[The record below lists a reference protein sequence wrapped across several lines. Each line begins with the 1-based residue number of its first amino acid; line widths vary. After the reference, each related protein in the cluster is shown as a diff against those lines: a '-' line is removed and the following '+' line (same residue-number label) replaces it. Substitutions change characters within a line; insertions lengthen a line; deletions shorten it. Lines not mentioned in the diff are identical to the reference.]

1 MSEEVRFPVMSAA
14 EGAVGVVVT
23 WFVDDGDEVTPQTM
37 IAEVAMDKVDAEVHP
52 STSGVITRLVPE
64 GSEVAQ
70 DSVIARVD

>member
-1 MSEEVRFPVMSAA
+1 MSEEVCFPLMSSM
-14 EGAVGVVVT
+14 EGALGVIVT

-52 STSGVITRLVPE
+52 STSGVITLLVPE

-70 DSVIARVD
+70 GSVIARVD